1 MKHIIWARFLIIIVL
16 VFSLTACGQA
26 ATKTQATSQTTNIVS
41 DTTSI
46 NDVLQPILVQYQ
58 IPAIAAV
65 VISHGKIVAQG
76 AVGVRKFGDTTP
88 VTIDDQF
95 QLGSCTKAMTATVIA
110 MLVEQGK
117 LSWTTTMA
125 EIYPE
130 LKDQMLPKY
139 QDVTILE
146 LLSHH
151 AGLPSFMNGI
161 GYPPGTDSAY
171 WYGLTEPITQ
181 QRYEYT
187 KGFLC
192 QPDSP
197 EVDDLPEPGTEF
209 LYSNV
214 GYVIVGAVAEKVT
227 GKSWEDLITTLI
239 FQPLAMTTAGFGPM
253 RTDNQVDQPWQ
264 HAYSNGQIT
273 PIPPGSLHSDAPP
286 VFGPAGMVHV
296 SVKDW
301 AKFIVMHLEGEK
313 GGSTL
318 LKPASFKVL
327 HTPPFDTV
335 VGYALGWV
343 VESGSPWTDEM
354 MLTHTGSNGLN
365 LAMVWML
372 SESDFAVLV
381 TTNIAS
387 LSASSACYDAFSIL
401 ISKFLPAN

>member
-1 MKHIIWARFLIIIVL
+1 
-16 VFSLTACGQA
+16 
-26 ATKTQATSQTTNIVS
+26 
-41 DTTSI
+41 
-46 NDVLQPILVQYQ
+46 
-58 IPAIAAV
+58 
-65 VISHGKIVAQG
+65 
-76 AVGVRKFGDTTP
+76 
-88 VTIDDQF
+88 
-95 QLGSCTKAMTATVIA
+95 MTATVIA

-286 VFGPAGMVHV
+286 VIGPAGMVHV